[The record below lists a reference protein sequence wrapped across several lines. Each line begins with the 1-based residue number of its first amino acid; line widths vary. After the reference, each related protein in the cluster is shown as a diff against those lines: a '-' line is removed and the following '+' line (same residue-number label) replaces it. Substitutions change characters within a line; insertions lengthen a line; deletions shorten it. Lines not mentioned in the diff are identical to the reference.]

1 MPEIVHGVSWCAR
14 PRQSRTGPADILIA
28 RPIGNNVG
36 EEEHVKLKVLLIALA
51 VLTMSSTIH
60 ADSCSSFCL
69 PTLTWIA
76 TEQALEVT
84 ANAQVYA
91 WAFLGSTDFN
101 VVETFQRCRPG
112 FPECTGGFPGEFVGS
127 NLVFTLPG
135 GGSIRNVNPF
145 VGDGLAF
152 DDFVINFGARFGC
165 SSSDIPP
172 CELGVVY
179 RQA

>member
-1 MPEIVHGVSWCAR
+1 M
-14 PRQSRTGPADILIA
+14 
-28 RPIGNNVG
+28 
-36 EEEHVKLKVLLIALA
+36 KLKILLIALA
-51 VLTMSSTIH
+51 VVTMSSTIH
-60 ADSCSSFCL
+60 ADSCGSFCL

-101 VVETFQRCRPG
+101 VVETFQWCRPG

-152 DDFVINFGARFGC
+152 DDFDINFGARFGC